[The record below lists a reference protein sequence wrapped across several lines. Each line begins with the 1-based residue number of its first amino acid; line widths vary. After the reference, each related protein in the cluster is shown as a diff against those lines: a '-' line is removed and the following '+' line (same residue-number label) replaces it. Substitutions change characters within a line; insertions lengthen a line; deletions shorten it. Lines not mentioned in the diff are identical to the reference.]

1 MYSRAVPS
9 QWKDVQFKDL
19 RTEGASS
26 YPLCGRR
33 KDKLHPYQK
42 PCRRTVY
49 PTHRYGKSGCK
60 AGNATLTLQ
69 KEGEYLLDL
78 KKGESVILTA
88 AGGNIPVINPV
99 GGEGE
104 NYFGLK

>member
-1 MYSRAVPS
+1 
-9 QWKDVQFKDL
+9 
-19 RTEGASS
+19 
-26 YPLCGRR
+26 
-33 KDKLHPYQK
+33 
-42 PCRRTVY
+42 
-49 PTHRYGKSGCK
+49 
-60 AGNATLTLQ
+60 LTLQ

-88 AGGNIPVINPV
+88 AGGNIPVISPV

>member
-1 MYSRAVPS
+1 MSYSCYLGGVEWPTPA
-9 QWKDVQFKDL
+9 
-19 RTEGASS
+19 
-26 YPLCGRR
+26 
-33 KDKLHPYQK
+33 KL
-42 PCRRTVY
+42 TVKIK
-49 PTHRYGKSGCK
+49 GKNK
-60 AGNATLTLQ
+60 TLTLQ

-88 AGGNIPVINPV
+88 AGGNIPVISPV